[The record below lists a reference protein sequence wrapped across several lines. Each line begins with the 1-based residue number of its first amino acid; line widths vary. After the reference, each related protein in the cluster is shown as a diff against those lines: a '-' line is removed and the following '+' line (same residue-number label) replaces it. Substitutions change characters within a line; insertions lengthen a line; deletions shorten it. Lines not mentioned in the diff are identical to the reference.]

1 MYDCLTCYDCPMKAR
16 GFTLIEVIIAVVVVG
31 MLVVLASTLVQAVG
45 LTRHAKNKDVAAKVA
60 ESKLESLRAVGYEQ
74 LPAGTPFTDP
84 LLEVLPDG
92 VGSFTVDDFSS
103 TTKHVI
109 VTVSWSD
116 PGATSQTTL
125 TISTLVAKVGGIQ

>member
-1 MYDCLTCYDCPMKAR
+1 MKLR
-16 GFTLIEVIIAVVVVG
+16 GFTLIEVVIAVVIVG

-45 LTRHAKNKDVAAKVA
+45 LTRHAKSKDVAAKVA

-74 LPAGTPFTDP
+74 LPAGTPFSDP
-84 LLEVLPDG
+84 LLDTLLDG
-92 VGSFTVDDFSS
+92 TGSFTVDDFSS
-103 TTKHVI
+103 TTKRVV

-116 PGATSQTTL
+116 PGATTPSTL